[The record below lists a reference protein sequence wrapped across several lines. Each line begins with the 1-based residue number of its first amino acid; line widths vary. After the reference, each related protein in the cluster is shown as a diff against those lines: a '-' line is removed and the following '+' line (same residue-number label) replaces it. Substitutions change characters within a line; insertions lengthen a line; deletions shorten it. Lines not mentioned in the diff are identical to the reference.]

1 MIGST
6 HMIIGFGTGM
16 IVSSGAGLPHAVAGG
31 CLGAVVALLPDID
44 HPNSRVSHALG
55 IFALPFRLIPHRTT
69 THAIWIPL
77 LLGGLYF
84 TYPYWL
90 TATVAI
96 AYTSHILA
104 DMITP
109 RGVPLFYPLSRR
121 AWGLGLIRTG
131 GILER
136 VLALVLLLGIL
147 TFWGILA

>member
-16 IVSSGAGLPHAVAGG
+16 IVSSGAGVSHAVAGG

-44 HPNSRVSHALG
+44 HPNSRVSHTLG
-55 IFALPFRLIPHRTT
+55 LLALPFRLIPHRTV

-77 LLGGLYF
+77 ILGGLF
-84 TYPYWL
+84 LANPYWL
-90 TATVAI
+90 TATIAT

-109 RGVPLFYPLSRR
+109 RGVPLLYPLSRR

-131 GILER
+131 GWLER
-136 VLALVLLLGIL
+136 VLALALLLGIFA
-147 TFWGILA
+147 FWGILA